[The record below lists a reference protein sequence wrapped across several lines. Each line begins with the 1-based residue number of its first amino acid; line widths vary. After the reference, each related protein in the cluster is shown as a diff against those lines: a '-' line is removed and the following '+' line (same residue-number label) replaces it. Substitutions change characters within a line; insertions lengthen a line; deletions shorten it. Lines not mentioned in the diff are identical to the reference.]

1 MRSILRWSLL
11 CLLLIGTSSAMAQ
24 QFDFKVNARIPV
36 DTAVTVGTLDNG
48 LNYYIRSNQ
57 KPEER
62 AELRLVV
69 NAGSILEDEDQQ
81 GLAHLCEHM
90 AFNGSAHFA
99 KNELIDYLESIGM
112 KFGPEIN
119 AYTSF
124 DETVYKLQVPTDS
137 LAITAKALDI
147 LVDWAHLVSY
157 EPEEIDKERG
167 VVIEEWRLGRG
178 AQMRMMDK
186 QFPILFKDSQYA
198 VRLPIGKKDI
208 LDDFVHPTLTR
219 FYQDWY
225 RPDLMAVVAVG
236 DFDKKW
242 MEQQIKAKFGGIPS
256 HANPRPRGIF
266 NVPDHKE
273 PLFAITPDPEATR
286 TIINLYF
293 KHDISAQETVGDY
306 RFRIL
311 EQLFSRMMT
320 QRLTELTQQAE
331 APFLHAVVGNGN
343 YVRTKKVVYLAA
355 LVNDDGIN
363 NGIDALYTEARRVQQ
378 FGFTAT
384 ELERE
389 KKNAIRVME
398 QLFNERDKTESVRF
412 AEEYVR
418 NFLQNEPIPGIAFEF
433 ELYKNHLAGIE
444 LAEINEL
451 AQKLTRDENQVI
463 VVGMPEKE
471 GVVVP
476 TEAELQAVIMAA
488 KKNPVTPYVD
498 TVSEKPLLAKLPTP
512 GKVVSSKEYANVGVT
527 EWILSN
533 GVRVVLKPTN
543 FKNDEIKFTAYSPGG
558 YSLCPDSS
566 YIAAITAPD
575 VVAEGGIADF
585 TSIELAKLLAGK
597 VVRVGPFITDL
608 SEGMFGSTTIQD
620 LETMFQLVY
629 LNFTAPREDST
640 AYFAYQEKMR
650 GVLTNRSAK
659 PEAAFRDTIDV
670 ALAQN
675 HFRARPWS
683 LDMIDEMDL
692 HKSVAFYRD
701 RFADAD
707 DFTFIFVGKFDLE
720 KFQPLV
726 EQYLGS
732 LPVLLRD
739 ETWRDVGIDP
749 PAGVIE
755 KTVIRGLEPK
765 SRVSL
770 RFTGDYEWSL
780 ENNYA
785 FLSMVD
791 VLRIKLR
798 KAVREDKSGTYG
810 VSVKGH
816 PQRYPDEEY
825 QIAISFGCAPDRV
838 DELIGIIW
846 SQLDSLQQNP
856 AEEFYLNKVR
866 ETQSRSFEVKIKK
879 NGYWLGRLKQAY
891 WYDLPLESIIDYPK
905 MIETLDGDLVRDA
918 AQKYFDEKNYL
929 KVVLYPESTN

>member
-1 MRSILRWSLL
+1 
-11 CLLLIGTSSAMAQ
+11 
-24 QFDFKVNARIPV
+24 
-36 DTAVTVGTLDNG
+36 
-48 LNYYIRSNQ
+48 
-57 KPEER
+57 
-62 AELRLVV
+62 
-69 NAGSILEDEDQQ
+69 
-81 GLAHLCEHM
+81 
-90 AFNGSAHFA
+90 
-99 KNELIDYLESIGM
+99 
-112 KFGPEIN
+112 
-119 AYTSF
+119 
-124 DETVYKLQVPTDS
+124 
-137 LAITAKALDI
+137 
-147 LVDWAHLVSY
+147 
-157 EPEEIDKERG
+157 
-167 VVIEEWRLGRG
+167 
-178 AQMRMMDK
+178 
-186 QFPILFKDSQYA
+186 QYA

-208 LDDFVHPTLTR
+208 LENFEHPALTR

-225 RPDLMAVVAVG
+225 RPDLMAVIAVG

-242 MEQQIKAKFGGIPS
+242 MEQQIKAKFSGITP
-256 HANPRPRGIF
+256 HENPKPRSLF
-266 NVPDHKE
+266 NVPDHKK

-293 KHDISAQETVGDY
+293 KHDISDQETVGDY
-306 RFRIL
+306 RLRIL
-311 EQLFSRMMT
+311 EQLFSKMLT

-331 APFLHAVVGNGN
+331 PPFLYAVVGNGN

-363 NGIDALYTEARRVQQ
+363 RGIDALYTEARRVQQ
-378 FGFTAT
+378 FGFTGT
-384 ELERE
+384 ELERA

-418 NFLQNEPIPGIAFEF
+418 HFLQNEPIPGIAFEY
-433 ELYKNHLAGIE
+433 ELYQQHLTGIQ
-444 LAEINEL
+444 LAEINDL
-451 AQKLTRDENQVI
+451 ARKLTRDENQVV

-471 GVVVP
+471 GVVIP
-476 TEAELQAVIMAA
+476 TESELQAVITAA
-488 KKNPVTPYVD
+488 KDSPVTAYVD
-498 TVSEKPLLAKLPTP
+498 AVSDKPLLSKLPTP
-512 GKVVSSKEYANVGVT
+512 GKVVSSKDYPYVGVT
-527 EWILSN
+527 EWNLSN
-533 GVRVVLKPTN
+533 GLRVVLKPTN

-566 YIAAITAPD
+566 YIAAITATD
-575 VVAEGGIADF
+575 LVAEGGIADF
-585 TSIELAKLLAGK
+585 TSIELGKLLAGK
-597 VVRVGPFITDL
+597 VVRVGPFISDL
-608 SEGMFGSTTIQD
+608 SEGMFGSATIQD
-620 LETMFQLVY
+620 LETMFQLIY

-640 AYFAYQEKMR
+640 AYFSYQEKMR

-659 PEAAFRDTIDV
+659 PEAAFQDTIDV
-670 ALAQN
+670 TLSQN

-692 HKSVAFYRD
+692 HESVAFYRD

-707 DFTFIFVGKFDLE
+707 DFTFIFVGKIDIE
-720 KFQPLV
+720 KLKPLV

-732 LPVLLRD
+732 LPDSPRD
-739 ETWRDVGIDP
+739 EIWHDVGIDP

-770 RFTGDYEWSL
+770 LFTGDYEWSP

-785 FLSMVD
+785 FSSMVD

-810 VSVKGH
+810 VSVNGK

-825 QIAISFGCAPDRV
+825 QITISFGCAPDRV
-838 DELIGIIW
+838 DELIGIVW
-846 SQLDSLQQNP
+846 SQLDSLQKNP
-856 AEEFYLNKVR
+856 TEEFYLNKVR

-891 WYDLPLESIIDYPK
+891 WYDLPLESIIEYPK
-905 MIETLDGDLVRDA
+905 MIEKLDGELVRNA

-929 KVVLYPESTN
+929 KVVLYPESTQ